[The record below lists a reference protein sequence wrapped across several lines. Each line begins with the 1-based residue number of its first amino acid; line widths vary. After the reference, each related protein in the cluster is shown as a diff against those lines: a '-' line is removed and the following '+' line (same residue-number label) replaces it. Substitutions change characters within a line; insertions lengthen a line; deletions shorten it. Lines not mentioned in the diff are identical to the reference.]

1 MFENRSRAG
10 RKISGTLASQAT
22 QPLRKGRLLVTHLVP
37 EEHPDAVLALCEAVQ
52 ASDLAMRTDDPQT
65 FARCLEGC
73 GKDKGVFNVKV
84 EGQWVGCCVR
94 QRGKPYL
101 KVWGRPFSYKAMLR
115 NYGDAQVGL
124 QRQVKALPMDLRI
137 AYGF

>member
-1 MFENRSRAG
+1 M
-10 RKISGTLASQAT
+10 
-22 QPLRKGRLLVTHLVP
+22 
-37 EEHPDAVLALCEAVQ
+37 
-52 ASDLAMRTDDPQT
+52 
-65 FARCLEGC
+65 
-73 GKDKGVFNVKV
+73 KV
-84 EGQWVGCCVR
+84 EGQWVACCVR

-124 QRQVKALPMDLRI
+124 RRQVKALPMDLRI